1 MSVVGTVLSIF
12 LLLFLGYGTKKI
24 RLLRAE
30 DADLLNTVVIYLT
43 LPAFI
48 FDAIYSYR
56 QPLPLSIVK
65 VPIIGFAM
73 IAVVL
78 AIAFIVGRM
87 LRLDRPT
94 LGGLILAS
102 GFGNTGF
109 LGYPV
114 VQAAFH
120 ERGALVTAA
129 LYDEL
134 AMALPMYTL
143 GALIAAGLAGEKVE
157 GEQLLRVF
165 KLPAFLAIPV
175 ALLLRPVAIPEP
187 LLAAIRYLGNGT
199 IPLVMI
205 SLGLSL
211 SARSLKGL
219 AVPVLAVCVLKLG
232 RPAASHALRAPV
244 RRRHRRHAQSIRHR
258 GGHAERRDDLRDSI
272 AVRRERAVR
281 CRRDLRL
288 DPVEH
293 RCYPCGLDYSRRPVR
308 PEIED
313 RKTGVALIRCRCV
326 SLTFCTRRL
335 QRKSKVCQ

>member
-1 MSVVGTVLSIF
+1 MNVVGTVLSIF
-12 LLLFLGYGTKKI
+12 LLLFIGYGTKKI

-48 FDAIYSYR
+48 FDAIYGYR

-65 VPIIGFAM
+65 VPVIGFGM

-78 AIAFIVGRM
+78 GIAFIVGRM

-134 AMALPMYTL
+134 AMALPLYTL

-157 GEQLLRVF
+157 GKQLLRVF
-165 KLPAFLAIPV
+165 KLPALLAIPV

-232 RPAASHALRAPV
+232 VLPLLTHYALQFGGVTGVMHKVSVIEAGMPSAVMTSVIASQFGANARFVAGAIFVSTL
-244 RRRHRRHAQSIRHR
+244 
-258 GGHAERRDDLRDSI
+258 LSI
-272 AVRRERAVR
+272 AAI
-281 CRRDLRL
+281 
-288 DPVEH
+288 PA
-293 RCYPCGLDYSRRPVR
+293 GL
-308 PEIED
+308 IIL
-313 RKTGVALIRCRCV
+313 GV
-326 SLTFCTRRL
+326 
-335 QRKSKVCQ
+335 Q